1 MTLTQTLITPLMR
14 VYSGLK
20 RFKGLKMLTITLHQ
34 KTDNDGWQSIKS
46 LPIDST
52 QWGEIDRSW
61 IDTLMQTG
69 SMVITIGHTMYS
81 IDKN

>member
-1 MTLTQTLITPLMR
+1 MLMQAPTMLQKR

-46 LPIDST
+46 LPIDSV